1 MVIKKLSPVLKHL
14 YREVQRQEIVLCS
27 DLYVRNGWFNTVL
40 LYGDNGRNFDLEVVY
55 FNVDFG
61 TIPTATETEVLIVM

>member
-1 MVIKKLSPVLKHL
+1 M
-14 YREVQRQEIVLCS
+14 
-27 DLYVRNGWFNTVL
+27 RNGWFNTVL
-40 LYGDNGRNFDLEVVY
+40 LYGDNGRNFDREVVY